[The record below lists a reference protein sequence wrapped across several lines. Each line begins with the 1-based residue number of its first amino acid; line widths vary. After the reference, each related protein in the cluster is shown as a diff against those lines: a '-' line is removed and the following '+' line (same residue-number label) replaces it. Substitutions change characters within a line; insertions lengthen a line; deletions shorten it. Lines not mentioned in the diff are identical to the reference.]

1 MRETAQ
7 QLPDWI
13 FEIQEVSAGCYLVS
27 GKHKLGSRI
36 EISGIDPDKLL
47 SKVKIDARQMEAE
60 IHKKLNSE
68 C

>member
-7 QLPDWI
+7 ELPDWI

-27 GKHKLGSRI
+27 GMHKLGSRI

-47 SKVKIDARQMEAE
+47 SRAKNDARQMEGE
-60 IHKKLNSE
+60 IRKKLNG
-68 C
+68 